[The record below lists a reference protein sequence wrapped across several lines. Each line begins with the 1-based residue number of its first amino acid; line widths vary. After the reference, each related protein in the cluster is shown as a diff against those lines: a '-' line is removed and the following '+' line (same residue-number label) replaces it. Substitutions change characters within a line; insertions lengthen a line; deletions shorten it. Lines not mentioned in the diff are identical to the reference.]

1 MKRTISFVLAI
12 VCAML
17 LCLTIPSG
25 VGFAQYND
33 AKYDSYKNMGASN
46 EDSHSKYVVPNLYRQ
61 DASYTN
67 VKTFPLVVSGSVEY
81 FPLDIFALYSYLEV
95 VYGKLSYG
103 FYINNTKNNH
113 YVAFDLETGTT
124 TTHDGGTLDIQAK
137 LFYRTYYV
145 PAKAVCDVLG
155 MKFETYDSPED
166 GIRAARISDERAKNT
181 LNELVAMYSPP
192 KKEPDDNTQTEPDL
206 GNPSTE
212 DGTNEPDDGQQG
224 SVTGDNQNQGTTE
237 TPDPVQPDPYRSIA
251 SRTIY
256 LTFENCP
263 NAYTDGV
270 LNVLAEYG
278 EKALFFVSAEN
289 ILEYPDT
296 VRRILT
302 DGHSIGIYVPD
313 TETPVNAENA
323 GQIIQLIDSANEA
336 LSLVTKTKTR
346 FVRLA
351 YGLSAKL
358 DGTGFAE
365 LVREN
370 GYELYDWTTDAG
382 DYSGRAQN
390 AYNSIISSMSEYP
403 NVYRTVF
410 LRFGSYA
417 ATSATLERL
426 FEFCDKYTQFTI
438 VPTDYFTQ
446 APVFVND

>member
-1 MKRTISFVLAI
+1 M
-12 VCAML
+12 
-17 LCLTIPSG
+17 
-25 VGFAQYND
+25 
-33 AKYDSYKNMGASN
+33 
-46 EDSHSKYVVPNLYRQ
+46 
-61 DASYTN
+61 
-67 VKTFPLVVSGSVEY
+67 KTFPLVVSGSVEY

-278 EKALFFVSAEN
+278 EK
-289 ILEYPDT
+289 
-296 VRRILT
+296 
-302 DGHSIGIYVPD
+302 
-313 TETPVNAENA
+313 
-323 GQIIQLIDSANEA
+323 
-336 LSLVTKTKTR
+336 
-346 FVRLA
+346 
-351 YGLSAKL
+351 
-358 DGTGFAE
+358 
-365 LVREN
+365 
-370 GYELYDWTTDAG
+370 
-382 DYSGRAQN
+382 
-390 AYNSIISSMSEYP
+390 SS
-403 NVYRTVF
+403 VF
-410 LRFGSYA
+410 C
-417 ATSATLERL
+417 E
-426 FEFCDKYTQFTI
+426 C
-438 VPTDYFTQ
+438 
-446 APVFVND
+446 